1 MKIAGSAIAMTAAHA
16 YSEHFTQQETLRA
29 WVGDRSIASNTSETR
44 DTRDTRAL
52 QRLDSTARSSISSA
66 DDLLDGLKDD
76 RLSLSSRALALAPTK
91 AFMPLATPADKAS
104 EVQASASEPQE
115 EDDGLSLKLRLMKM
129 LIEHLTGRKIELM
142 KPSDIKV
149 SDADAKAAQAASQA
163 DQTQAGQGTGEPQND
178 LEGWGLVYDYY
189 ESYQESETLDF
200 NAKGLVKTADGQ
212 EISINLSLSMSR
224 DFAASQQ
231 ISIRAGDALK
241 DPLVVNFA
249 GTAAQLGERDFH
261 FDLDADG
268 RLDQIAFVG
277 PGSGFLALD
286 KNGDGRINDGSEL
299 FGPTTG
305 SGFGELAVHD
315 EDKNNWIDENDS
327 IYDRLRIWTR
337 DAGGQ
342 EQLLGLGQVGV
353 GAIYLGNIQTPFLL
367 KDADNQLQGQIKGSG
382 IYLKEQGGV
391 GSIQELDLV
400 V

>member
-16 YSEHFTQQETLRA
+16 YSEHFTQQESLRA
-29 WVGDRSIASNTSETR
+29 WVGDRSTASNTSETR
-44 DTRDTRAL
+44 DTRSL
-52 QRLDSTARSSISSA
+52 QRLDSTALSSISSTEA
-66 DDLLDGLKDD
+66 LLDGLQDD
-76 RLSLSSRALALAPTK
+76 RLNLSPRALALAPTK

-142 KPSDIKV
+142 KPSDIRV
-149 SDADAKAAQAASQA
+149 SDADAMAAQAASQA
-163 DQTQAGQGTGEPQND
+163 GQGTAEPQND

-224 DFAASQQ
+224 EFAASQQ

-249 GTAAQLGERDFH
+249 GTAAQLGERDVH

-299 FGPTTG
+299 FGPTSG

-342 EQLLGLGQVGV
+342 QQLLGLGQAGV

>member
-1 MKIAGSAIAMTAAHA
+1 MKIAGSAIAMTATHA
-16 YSEHFTQQETLRA
+16 YSEQYSRQESLRA
-29 WVGDRSIASNTSETR
+29 WVGDRSI
-44 DTRDTRAL
+44 DTRTSDSRSL
-52 QRLDSTARSSISSA
+52 QRLGSDRLSVSTSVAE
-66 DDLLDGLKDD
+66 DMLKGLKDD
-76 RLSLSSRALALAPTK
+76 QLSLSARAMALAPAK
-91 AFMPLATPADKAS
+91 AFVPLTDKAAEVVAPDS
-104 EVQASASEPQE
+104 EEI
-115 EDDGLSLKLRLMKM
+115 EDDGLDLKLRLMKM
-129 LIEHLTGRKIELM
+129 LLEHLTGRKIELM
-142 KPSDIKV
+142 KPSDLNISETSAEAV
-149 SDADAKAAQAASQA
+149 TQVGQEASN
-163 DQTQAGQGTGEPQND
+163 EPQND

-189 ESYQESETLDF
+189 ESYQESETLNF
-200 NAKGLVKTADGQ
+200 NAKGLVNTADGQ
-212 EISINLSLSMSR
+212 AISIDLSLSMSR

-305 SGFGELAVHD
+305 SGFGELAAHD

-337 DAGGQ
+337 DASGQ
-342 EQLLGLGQVGV
+342 QQLLGLGQAGV